1 MEDYFKTLKNP
12 FEINIDLKHEY
23 TNEDLVV
30 IQNKLREKNLDEFIE
45 YLYPKGRQFNTPFD
59 FISQRV
65 KRGITAKLI
74 DIPNNSLPSKNLYKI
89 GNGNKNN
96 CFVCCSTSLN
106 SDRDYMTHDI
116 HESLKKVGF
125 NGYFYLFNGSFPN
138 PTNTELKYA
147 GVPYCFKIFMMLEAK
162 KLGFDKVI
170 WIDAGCYAVNNPEPL
185 FDLLSEND
193 VVFRSF
199 PSNMF
204 ESFNH
209 TVFPQTIE
217 LLNKLT
223 NKDIRNDI
231 KINTIVFGLNLNSEK
246 IKDFIKEYYEM
257 VKIGLP
263 FLSYF
268 PEEVVFG
275 SILNKPEYKYVF
287 NNSGKMERLYIHEIH
302 CSKEHAR
309 NCGYYFQQRI
319 YISPPK

>member
-12 FEINIDLKHEY
+12 FEIDIDLKDEY
-23 TNEDLVV
+23 TNDDLVV

-223 NKDIRNDI
+223 NK